1 MAETVRF
8 EHLVHFY
15 EADPPLL
22 ESLADFIGT
31 GLAAGEAGIVIVTRE
46 HREGL
51 EPSLRAAG
59 VDGEAPLIS
68 GTYVALDAADTLSRI
83 VVDGVPDRERF
94 FEVIGG
100 VVARAG
106 RDGRPLRVFGE
117 MVGLLLAR
125 GSTAAAI
132 RLEDLW
138 NELGATRAFRLLCA
152 YPLDRLGGRG
162 LAHSLVEVCAR

>member
-1 MAETVRF
+1 MWVAYVLAMAETVRF

-46 HREGL
+46 HREAL

-68 GTYVALDAADTLSRI
+68 GTYVVLDAADTLSRI
-83 VVDGVPDRERF
+83 VVDGCR
-94 FEVIGG
+94 IGS
-100 VVARAG
+100 
-106 RDGRPLRVFGE
+106 
-117 MVGLLLAR
+117 
-125 GSTAAAI
+125 GSS
-132 RLEDLW
+132 R
-138 NELGATRAFRLLCA
+138 
-152 YPLDRLGGRG
+152 
-162 LAHSLVEVCAR
+162 